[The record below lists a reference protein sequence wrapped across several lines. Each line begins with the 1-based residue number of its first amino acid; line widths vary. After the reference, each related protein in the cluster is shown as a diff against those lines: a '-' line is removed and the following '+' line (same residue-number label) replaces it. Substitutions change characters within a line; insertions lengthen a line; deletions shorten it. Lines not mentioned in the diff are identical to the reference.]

1 MDVVRVYNFR
11 KAYTSSFGDPFLAV
25 ENISFGLDYGECFAL
40 LGVNGAGKSTTF
52 KSLTRDI
59 VPTGGEVQIAGY
71 NILDNFDEA
80 RKLIGYCPQH
90 DAVFP
95 LMTVEEHLWFYAN
108 IKGIPQ
114 NRREELVENAIK
126 ELNLADHRDKPAG
139 TLSGGNKRKLSVGMA
154 IIGNPPIVLLDEPSA
169 GMDPEARRFMWSV
182 VEKISQRDKKS
193 AVILTTHSMEEAEAL
208 STKMGIMVRGGI
220 FRCFG
225 SSQHIKNKFATG
237 YEIEIKIRKTRFSE
251 LELFKDEFG
260 LSGDLSSRINLT
272 EAKDILQEC
281 DMEPLICDQITKGG
295 IGSDLFMEAELN
307 KGTVRLSALVQFCFV
322 QNNGF
327 KFITDLCK
335 IFPQVEVLEQCGDFY
350 KMRIPREDK
359 SIGYVFGQIEALKEQ
374 RNIQEY
380 GVCQTSLEQIFQTF
394 ANQNIDE
401 KAAYTFRMSPL
412 DTLILL
418 NPDRKSTMLQK
429 RMSLVGR

>member
-1 MDVVRVYNFR
+1 MENLGGNYTIMICSAIFYCLVLVFIEADIFQSCSKYTYKKVPEPVQDLDLDDDVLAEEERLAQQSLSKDVGARDENNAPLLDPESQQRSSTEMDVVRVYNFR
-11 KAYTSSFGDPFLAV
+11 KAYTSTFGDPFLAV
-25 ENISFGLDYGECFAL
+25 ERISFGLDYGECFAL

-52 KSLTRDI
+52 KSLTRDT

-71 NILDNFDEA
+71 NILENFDEA

-114 NRREELVENAIK
+114 NRREELVENAIA
-126 ELNLADHRDKPAG
+126 ELNLADHRNKPAG

-251 LELFKDEFG
+251 LEVFKDEFG

-272 EAKDILQEC
+272 EAKDILQDC
-281 DMEPLICDQITKGG
+281 DIEPLICD
-295 IGSDLFMEAELN
+295 
-307 KGTVRLSALVQFCFV
+307 
-322 QNNGF
+322 
-327 KFITDLCK
+327 
-335 IFPQVEVLEQCGDFY
+335 
-350 KMRIPREDK
+350 
-359 SIGYVFGQIEALKEQ
+359 
-374 RNIQEY
+374 
-380 GVCQTSLEQIFQTF
+380 
-394 ANQNIDE
+394 
-401 KAAYTFRMSPL
+401 
-412 DTLILL
+412 
-418 NPDRKSTMLQK
+418 
-429 RMSLVGR
+429 